1 MKKIQKSII
10 KNVSYKLV
18 KTSYALL
25 SIAMRNIHIIYRN
38 CLKAFIYSAFRLH
51 L

>member
-1 MKKIQKSII
+1 MKRIQKIII

-25 SIAMRNIHIIYRN
+25 SIAIRNIHIIYSF
-38 CLKAFIYSAFRLH
+38 CLEAFIYSAFRLH